1 MLGKSGIKLAKPGL
15 VSMIGLTL
23 SQANITRD
31 KLVTAC
37 IMQAAIRASC
47 QGLCH
52 WQVQYSKQITSLSEI
67 CFPHLKSED

>member
-31 KLVTAC
+31 KLVTGEEV
-37 IMQAAIRASC
+37 R
-47 QGLCH
+47 
-52 WQVQYSKQITSLSEI
+52 WQPV
-67 CFPHLKSED
+67 